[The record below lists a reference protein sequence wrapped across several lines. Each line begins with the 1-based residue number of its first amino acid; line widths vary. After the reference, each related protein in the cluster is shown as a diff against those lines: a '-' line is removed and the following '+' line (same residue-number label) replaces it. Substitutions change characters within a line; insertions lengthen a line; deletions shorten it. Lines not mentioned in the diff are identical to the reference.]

1 MTRETNNMEKDL
13 LSSIVEIM
21 QNYFNKYRTL
31 VPVASPKSVDDGLAI
46 DPCYIYLLE
55 ANPKIFY
62 KCTAK
67 RYALVKW
74 LFEIIEEMFKESNEN
89 SIAFE
94 NIYEKLRSE
103 FKVVS
108 MNRGQLK
115 ELLKEHS
122 RLTTE
127 KFYKLQKELIDYSDK
142 FGITEDQPIFI
153 KEKINLNDTL
163 KVAIN
168 NIFNDQI
175 YEEVVTGKM
184 FNDSDLSQEEQQI
197 ISKIN
202 FAKEELGA
210 ENCVAFLKDSNFL
223 MTTYKLFAPLENK
236 YIEFKKNRSE
246 IIESVGYINSAN
258 YGAKIEWLIKA
269 YSLDNNIQITLAK
282 IFEKYKTLN
291 QIEHILSFCLNTTT
305 NEIITFKNFIKW
317 LSKDLRLYAYEELK
331 RVFKDDRSKEIVL
344 YRSQGYTLELTG
356 KKFNLTRER
365 VRQIEKKTIDRYH
378 NYYISRIRPQYILL
392 AFSDKDY
399 VISRDLI
406 ESVFHDLANF
416 FEYGLQTIKTKSAIW
431 NDDIECFINNDA
443 NWYNYVMGCI
453 DSFPEFLNVEE
464 LHQKVYELSNSL
476 AIRIDPNIIK
486 IIIEKSYK
494 LIGNTYTK
502 TKMSKNRMYK
512 LIVEKYFPDGIRV
525 FDDFEMMRFRN
536 YLKEEFGNIE
546 FANNRSVAM
555 RMTDGLI
562 LCDRGKYILPEKIN
576 ISEDLLQKIFNYVRN
591 NSKNIIMYHELF
603 EVFKEELLQNSNV
616 YNRYFL
622 QGVLKYKYP
631 NSFIYTRD
639 TICKEST
646 EARSIRHEIEE
657 FIKSANGVVTK
668 DEIRAAFPGITDI
681 VINLHTTGNENILL
695 WDFGKYIHVSK
706 LYLEDDII
714 DLLNITLKGY
724 TKNGTVSV
732 RKIYDELFNME
743 NEFMIS
749 NDITNHIALFSL
761 LEYLFGDEFEFSRP
775 YIAPKNSTT
784 LSEDALIREFVS
796 SFDQLKISDLKTYLD
811 DMHIRIMNYSA
822 LLDDLSEEFLRIDD
836 DLLMRKD
843 KLELSEETIDKIEK
857 VLLALMGQA
866 RYISSRVLSDF
877 FFFPNVGV
885 KWTPFLLISIIK
897 SFGKQVKVIDI
908 NTDYRYL
915 NSIFVD
921 NSLNILDYDSL
932 LHHAIRKEANNYT
945 FKNLTEIEKFLHE
958 QGLISN
964 NIPESLFE
972 KRYLIIDDDKGIQI
986 Y

>member
-1 MTRETNNMEKDL
+1 MTGVTKNVDKDL
-13 LSSIVEIM
+13 LNSIVEIM
-21 QNYFNKYRTL
+21 QKYFNKYRTL
-31 VPVASPKSVDDGLAI
+31 VPVASPKSVNDGLAI
-46 DPCYIYLLE
+46 DPCYIDLLE

-74 LFEIIEEMFKESNEN
+74 LFEIIEGMFIELNEN

-94 NIYEKLRSE
+94 SVYEKLRSE

-122 RLTTE
+122 RLTAE
-127 KFYKLQKELIDYSDK
+127 KFFELQKELKDYSNK
-142 FGITEDQPIFI
+142 LGITEEQII
-153 KEKINLNDTL
+153 KENIYFNDTL
-163 KVAIN
+163 A
-168 NIFNDQI
+168 
-175 YEEVVTGKM
+175 
-184 FNDSDLSQEEQQI
+184 
-197 ISKIN
+197 
-202 FAKEELGA
+202 
-210 ENCVAFLKDSNFL
+210 
-223 MTTYKLFAPLENK
+223 NK
-236 YIEFKKNRSE
+236 YCEFEKNRNE
-246 IIESVGYINSAN
+246 IIELIGYINPAN
-258 YGAKIEWLIKA
+258 YEAKIEWLIRA
-269 YSLDNNIQITLAK
+269 YSLNNNIQDLLTK
-282 IFEKYKTLN
+282 IFQKNETLN
-291 QIEHILSFCLNTTT
+291 QIENTLSFCPDITI
-305 NEIITFKNFIKW
+305 NEITILKKFIQW

-344 YRSQGYTLELTG
+344 YRSRGYTLELTG
-356 KKFNLTRER
+356 KAFNITRER
-365 VRQIEKKTIDRYH
+365 VRQIEKKTIDRYR

-399 VISRDLI
+399 VISKELI
-406 ESVFHDLANF
+406 ESVFHDLTNF
-416 FEYGLQTIKTKSAIW
+416 FEYGLQTIKIKSAVW
-431 NDDIECFINNDA
+431 NDDLKCFINNDD
-443 NWYNYVMGCI
+443 NWYDHVMHCI
-453 DSFPEFLNVEE
+453 DSFPEVLNVEE
-464 LHQKVYELSNSL
+464 LHQKAYELSNSL
-476 AIRIDPNIIK
+476 VIRIDPNIIK
-486 IIIEKSYK
+486 IITEKSYK

-502 TKMSKNRMYK
+502 TKMSKNRMYQF
-512 LIVEKYFPDGIRV
+512 IVEKYFPDGIRV

-536 YLKEEFGNIE
+536 YFKEEFGDIE
-546 FANNRSVAM
+546 FANNRAVAA
-555 RMTDGLI
+555 RITDGLI
-562 LCDRGKYILPEKIN
+562 LCDRGKYILPKKIN
-576 ISEDLLQKIFNYVRN
+576 ISEDLLQKIFNYVQ
-591 NSKNIIMYHELF
+591 NSTKNIIMYHELF
-603 EVFKEELLQNSNV
+603 EVFKKELLQNSNV
-616 YNRYFL
+616 DNRYFL

-631 NSFIYTRD
+631 NTFIYTRD

-657 FIKSANGVVTK
+657 FIKSANGEVTK
-668 DEIRAAFPGITDI
+668 DDIRAAFPGIPDN
-681 VINLHTTGNENILL
+681 VINLHTTGNENVLL

-706 LYLEDDII
+706 LNLEDDII
-714 DLLNITLKGY
+714 DRLSIKLKEY

-732 RKIYDELFNME
+732 RKIYDELFNIE
-743 NEFMIS
+743 NEFMIN

-784 LSEDALIREFVS
+784 LSEDTLIREFVS

-822 LLDDLSEEFLRIDD
+822 LLDDLSDEFLRIDD
-836 DLLMRKD
+836 NLLMRKD
-843 KLELSEETIDKIEK
+843 KLELSEETIDRIEE
-857 VLLALMGQA
+857 VLLALMRQVG
-866 RYISSRVLSDF
+866 YISSRVLSDF

-972 KRYLIIDDDKGIQI
+972 NGYLIIDDDKGILI
-986 Y
+986 H